1 MSCYGVALGFFCL
14 KVIPSVLWCYF
25 QLGILGMFGGSAG
38 GPCGTE
44 DCSTFVSIFG
54 PLPAQE
60 DGFTAGP
67 RRKASSA
74 GWCQEW
80 LKCFW
85 NLKHRGLELG
95 LESFFGISATVLQLR
110 AFEMCCQLKVGSS

>member
-1 MSCYGVALGFFCL
+1 
-14 KVIPSVLWCYF
+14 
-25 QLGILGMFGGSAG
+25 MFGAVLGDHVVLRIK
-38 GPCGTE
+38 P
-44 DCSTFVSIFG
+44 CSTFVSIFG

-85 NLKHRGLELG
+85 NLKEAWSWAWSPS
-95 LESFFGISATVLQLR
+95 LESQLLR
-110 AFEMCCQLKVGSS
+110 FS